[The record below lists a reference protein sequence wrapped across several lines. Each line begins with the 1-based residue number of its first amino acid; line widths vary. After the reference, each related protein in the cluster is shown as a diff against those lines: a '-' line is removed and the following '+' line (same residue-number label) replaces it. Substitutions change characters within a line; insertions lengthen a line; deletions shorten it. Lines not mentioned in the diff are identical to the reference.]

1 MVKLYSLNVNCLVL
15 LGFTLPMVYSGAA
28 AITRVV
34 PKGEERLNTHK
45 NNDIEIS
52 SYIVISIMNLLSSI
66 VFVLLTILS
75 TSKKIRPITDSKL
88 PRAKYL
94 PMNQEQQYYIDCM
107 NDPKTSITICTGSAG
122 SGKSLFAIVHAVQ
135 ELSNGNIHKIILTRP
150 TVSVFGESELGFLP
164 GNMQDKMSPY
174 TQPLFDILHEYYS
187 KTEVNRM
194 VADDIIEISP
204 LSFMRGRTFKNSI
217 IVADEMQNSTPEQM
231 LMLASRIGTNSRLI
245 TTGDLFQSD
254 LGHRNGL
261 SDLLDKL
268 ENRKSHSKSIK
279 VVKLCE
285 VLRSPIVKEILDIYN
300 NIDYIDESK
309 QKQRLVHSSKDKI
322 YYSKIAYQNSKYGLW
337 DEEIDM
343 IYE

>member
-1 MVKLYSLNVNCLVL
+1 MM
-15 LGFTLPMVYSGAA
+15 TP
-28 AITRVV
+28 
-34 PKGEERLNTHK
+34 
-45 NNDIEIS
+45 
-52 SYIVISIMNLLSSI
+52 LSSV
-66 VFVLLTILS
+66 VFILLTILS
-75 TSKKIRPITDSKL
+75 TSKKLRPITDSKL
-88 PRAKYL
+88 PQAKYL

-135 ELSNGNIHKIILTRP
+135 ELSNGNINKIILTRP
-150 TVSVFGESELGFLP
+150 TVSVEGESELGFLP

-174 TQPLFDILHEYYS
+174 TQPLFDILHEHFS

-194 VADDIIEISP
+194 VADGIIEISP

-231 LMLASRIGTNSRLI
+231 LMLASRIGTKSKLI

-268 ENRKSHSKSIK
+268 ENRKSYSKSIK
-279 VVKLCE
+279 VVKLYE

-309 QKQRLVHSSKDKI
+309 QKQRFVHSSKDKI
-322 YYSKIAYQNSKYGLW
+322 YYSKIEYQNSKYGMW

-343 IYE
+343 MYE